1 MDGGDGGR
9 AAQHVAQRIRVRE
22 RCATRSGTG
31 ASRRGERI
39 PEEEIARSLGV
50 SRTPVREAL
59 RRLQERGML
68 AVGAGRTLVV
78 AELSK
83 QQVLE
88 LYAMREILEG
98 SAARFAA
105 QHANEAEIDILHGL
119 LDELDKHR
127 DDPRL
132 SVSLNRRFHRAVCEA
147 AHNRYLIATLD
158 GMHDALAL
166 LNSNTFRLP
175 NRRSESDA
183 EHRRIVRAIERR
195 DPDEAEKAARDH
207 VRAGATHAI
216 CDAGGVTAGHCR
228 RAVEDTLQCGGL
240 SMVDLTFLPPLL
252 RVLRRD
258 VKSKATPES

>member
-1 MDGGDGGR
+1 MASQLTSKVVPPKTRKWTAATADTLRTTSRSEFVFASLRDAIWDGR
-9 AAQHVAQRIRVRE
+9 FAP
-22 RCATRSGTG
+22 
-31 ASRRGERI
+31 GERI

-68 AVGAGRTLVV
+68 TIGAGRSLVV

-105 QHANEAEIDILHGL
+105 QHANEAEIDMLHGL
-119 LDELDKHR
+119 LGELDKCR
-127 DDPRL
+127 DNPRL
-132 SVSLNRRFHRAVCEA
+132 SVSLNRRFHRAVCDA

-166 LNSNTFRLP
+166 LNSNTFRVP

-195 DPDEAEKAARDH
+195 NPDEAEKAARDH
-207 VRAGATHAI
+207 VRQAQRTRFAMLA
-216 CDAGGVTAGHCR
+216 
-228 RAVEDTLQCGGL
+228 E
-240 SMVDLTFLPPLL
+240 
-252 RVLRRD
+252 
-258 VKSKATPES
+258 